1 MAIELIVNVL
11 LFVGAIFCYWYVGAT
26 VPVSPENELGAEQW
40 PQLLLVLLILSIAF
54 NLYGYFKTNKKEDI
68 RAAFADFIPGIGR
81 FLRSK
86 LMIGMVMVV
95 AMAYFFDI
103 LGFLTTSL
111 LLMVGYGLLLGA
123 RRPLPL
129 ILSSAII
136 TVVLYIGFSVFLG
149 VMLPRGDVPFLR
161 NFALFV
167 ESLVGI

>member
-26 VPVSPENELGAEQW
+26 VPVSPGNELGAEQW
-40 PQLLLVLLILSIAF
+40 PQLLLGLLVVSIAF
-54 NLYGYFKTNKKEDI
+54 NLYSYFKTNKKEDI
-68 RAAFADFIPGIGR
+68 RAALADFVPGIGR
-81 FLRSK
+81 FLQSR
-86 LMIGMVMVV
+86 LLIGMALVM
-95 AMAYFFDI
+95 AMSYFFDI

-111 LLMVGYGLLLGA
+111 LLMIGYGFLLGA
-123 RRPLPL
+123 RRPVTL
-129 ILSSAII
+129 IVSSAVA
-136 TVVLYIGFSVFLG
+136 TVVFYVGFSVFLG

>member
-1 MAIELIVNVL
+1 MALELIVNVL
-11 LFVGAIFCYWYVGAT
+11 LFVGAFFCYWYVGAT

-40 PQLLLVLLILSIAF
+40 PQLLLGLLIVSIAF
-54 NLYGYFKTNKKEDI
+54 NLYHYFKTNKKEDI
-68 RAAFADFIPGIGR
+68 QAAFADFIPGAGR

-86 LMIGMVMVV
+86 LMIGMVLVLTMS
-95 AMAYFFDI
+95 YFFDI
-103 LGFLTTSL
+103 LGFLATSL
-111 LLMVGYGLLLGA
+111 LLMVSYGLLLGA
-123 RRPLPL
+123 HRPVTLVA
-129 ILSSAII
+129 LSALI